1 LTPNADPRPSR
12 VHRRRAKN
20 DIGVTNAIESD
31 PPAASG
37 DTDRKH
43 VDPGYPGYRGSI
55 LVPMK
60 SKTRPLE
67 GQVAVV
73 AGATRGAGRGI
84 ARMLGE
90 AGAVVYLSII
100 SARPRRTGATARR
113 RRAARQKSSRAEIQ
127 RSSLPTSHSSLLA
140 LQP

>member
-37 DTDRKH
+37 NAHRKH

-55 LVPMK
+55 LVAGE
-60 SKTRPLE
+60 SKTRPLK
-67 GQVAVV
+67 GQIAVV
-73 AGATRGAGRGI
+73 AGATRV
-84 ARMLGE
+84 
-90 AGAVVYLSII
+90 AGAVVYRSII
-100 SARPRRTGATARR
+100 SA
-113 RRAARQKSSRAEIQ
+113 
-127 RSSLPTSHSSLLA
+127 
-140 LQP
+140 